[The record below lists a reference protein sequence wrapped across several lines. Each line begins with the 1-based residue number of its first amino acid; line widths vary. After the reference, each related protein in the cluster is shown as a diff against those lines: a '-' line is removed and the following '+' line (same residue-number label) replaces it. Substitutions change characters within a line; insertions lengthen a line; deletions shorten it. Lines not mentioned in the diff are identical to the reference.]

1 MKNLFINKIAMCALA
16 ISFAGIALAGTSV
29 EVRLKNGSAWRGE
42 INDNVVVQFVEQN
55 LQIEFEGQLVK
66 IADKYIIIK
75 GDIAGNL
82 KEKLIF
88 KGDIRSMRT
97 LSGSDKAEDV
107 VASNETRSSNKSN
120 TKKPDAKANKAAE
133 SQSRGVFVLPMS
145 GMVGETFRAS
155 EIKKIGTHADSF
167 GPNQII
173 VLLFDSHGGYAA
185 AMEGI
190 HNAILDLKKRHRV
203 IGWIKTAISAAA
215 ASSLACDELYF
226 MTEGTLGA
234 MTAYAGT
241 KALKDKE
248 LQAWLDL
255 AGRMMENGGRS
266 PYIAYAMITA
276 PALLSYDKDPNTGE
290 VTWHND
296 LSGEKVLSI
305 NTTNLVFTSGVAV
318 DSGFADGI
326 ADTGE
331 ELAKLLDL
339 AEWRE
344 IDTYGRKIAKKWET
358 TVEEAKEEIP
368 RLLARRGMLTG
379 TPEQRIG
386 GLIRIYE
393 ELIKWIKKAPSIARN
408 MLPSKDTLEREIR
421 ELRKQLADL
430 RKRR

>member
-16 ISFAGIALAGTSV
+16 ISFASIALAGTSV
-29 EVRLKNGSAWRGE
+29 EIRLKNGSAWRGE
-42 INDNVVVQFVEQN
+42 LNDNVVVQFVEQN
-55 LQIEFEGQLVK
+55 LQIEFEGLLSK
-66 IADKYIIIK
+66 IADKYIIVK
-75 GDIAGNL
+75 GDIAGVL

-97 LSGSDKAEDV
+97 LSGSDKTDDV
-107 VASNETRSSNKSN
+107 VASSETGSSNKSN
-120 TKKPDAKANKAAE
+120 SKTPNNSKAEE
-133 SQSRGVFVLPMS
+133 SQSRGVFLLPMS

-190 HNAILDLKKRHRV
+190 HNSILDLKKRHRV

-241 KALKDKE
+241 KALKDEK

-276 PALLSYDKDPNTGE
+276 PALLSYDKDPETGD
-290 VTWHND
+290 VIWHND

-368 RLLARRGMLTG
+368 RLMARRGMLTG

-393 ELIKWIKKAPSIARN
+393 ELIKWIKKAPSIART
-408 MLPSKDTLEREIR
+408 MIPPKDYFEREIR